1 MNPGNSGDVMPE
13 TWFTICMTTSTEATP
28 TVETYNLTARNG
40 RHIRKATRVR
50 FSDGF
55 TVDFTELLPKGE
67 ALRQAQR

>member
-1 MNPGNSGDVMPE
+1 MTGNMVDRMAE
-13 TWFTICMTTSTEATP
+13 TLFTIYMTTTTEATT

-50 FSDGF
+50 FSDGA
-55 TVDFTELLPKGE
+55 TVEFTELLPKGE